1 MRMTWS
7 ALAACVIAMAL
18 GAMVPGPTTAL
29 VVRRSAVDGFRAA
42 VPLVLIQTGR
52 SWWTAGGTCCSGSL
66 PPGQETHRQ
75 AEIPPHP

>member
-1 MRMTWS
+1 MRMAWS

-18 GAMVPGPTTAL
+18 GAIVPGPTTAL

-42 VPLVLIQTGR
+42 
-52 SWWTAGGTCCSGSL
+52 AGGTCCSGSL
-66 PPGQETHRQ
+66 PAGKKTHRQ